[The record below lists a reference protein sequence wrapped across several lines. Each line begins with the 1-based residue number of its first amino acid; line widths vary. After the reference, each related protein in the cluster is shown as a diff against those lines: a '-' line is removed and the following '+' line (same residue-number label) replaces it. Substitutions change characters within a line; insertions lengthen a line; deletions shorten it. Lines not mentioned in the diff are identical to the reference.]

1 VAVTIPHAAGTN
13 TELLFYGPLAQHGAG
28 KCVYNEPTQKKDLCI
43 LSLSGPFVQHGK
55 TLSLVNLRANL
66 RALNSYLRTG
76 VHAISQELN
85 LQFRSKFLNGRDSE
99 TLIHRRRTS
108 QDGNKLVAQSPG
120 TSCDPPL
127 ALEGDAVLRSALLSR
142 IRLVRLALPPTSKR
156 ADGRN
161 CAHVFCFAR
170 GAATHRR
177 DHSSGQ
183 NRLYLSQSSRTCC
196 FPVSIEARVWDVSM
210 ELQRSPLQGS
220 GAYQFRSLLDSPFRL
235 ARVFS

>member
-55 TLSLVNLRANL
+55 TLSLVNLRA
-66 RALNSYLRTG
+66 LNSYLRTG

-108 QDGNKLVAQSPG
+108 QDGNELVA
-120 TSCDPPL
+120 
-127 ALEGDAVLRSALLSR
+127 
-142 IRLVRLALPPTSKR
+142 
-156 ADGRN
+156 
-161 CAHVFCFAR
+161 
-170 GAATHRR
+170 
-177 DHSSGQ
+177 
-183 NRLYLSQSSRTCC
+183 
-196 FPVSIEARVWDVSM
+196 
-210 ELQRSPLQGS
+210 
-220 GAYQFRSLLDSPFRL
+220 
-235 ARVFS
+235 